1 MRFRASALV
10 LGVALLAASAAHAQT
25 PYGPDGWEDE
35 DHGPSFAKRP
45 SGAYAGASFNYAR
58 PQGEFRDF
66 VDQGFG
72 GDVHF
77 IYQPAARG
85 ILGLRLDA
93 GFLNYGHERMRVP
106 LSSTIGGRITVDVNT
121 TNNIAFVG
129 LGPQIGLPDGR
140 LRPYV
145 GGFAGFTYL
154 FTESS
159 VEGRDDDQAFARTT
173 NYDDGTFSY
182 GGRAG
187 LYVPLSHGASPVSL
201 DLGVVYLNSGE
212 AEYLREGDI
221 EDLPDGAISFTPSR
235 SDTDLLTFRVGV
247 TVGIP
252 KSDGRRHRRHDH

>member
-1 MRFRASALV
+1 MRFRASALF
-10 LGVALLAASAAHAQT
+10 LGVAVLAASAAHAQT
-25 PYGPDGWEDE
+25 RHGPSDRD
-35 DHGPSFAKRP
+35 DHGRSFAKRP
-45 SGAYAGASFNYAR
+45 SGFFAGASFDYAR
-58 PQGEFRDF
+58 PQGEFGDL
-66 VDQGFG
+66 VEQGFG
-72 GDVHF
+72 GDLHF
-77 IYQPAARG
+77 IYQPGARG
-85 ILGLRLDA
+85 PVGLRLDA

-159 VEGRDDDQAFARTT
+159 VEGRDDDHAFARTT
-173 NYDDGTFSY
+173 NFDDATFAY

-187 LYVPLSHGASPVSL
+187 LYVPLSRGDTPVSL
-201 DLGVVYLNSGE
+201 DMGVAYLNSGE

-221 EDLPDGAISFTPSR
+221 VDHSNGTISFTPSR
-235 SDTDLLTFRVGV
+235 SDTDLLTFRLGV
-247 TVGIP
+247 TVSIP
-252 KSDGRRHRRHDH
+252 RDDHQHRRRRGRH

>member
-10 LGVALLAASAAHAQT
+10 LGVAVLAASAAHAQT
-25 PYGPDGWEDE
+25 PYDPDRVDGE
-35 DHGPSFAKRP
+35 HGPSFAKRP

-58 PQGEFRDF
+58 PQGEFSDF

-77 IYQPAARG
+77 IYQPGARG

-121 TNNIAFVG
+121 SNNIAFVG

-140 LRPYV
+140 FRPYV

-187 LYVPLSHGASPVSL
+187 LYVPLSHGHSPVSL
-201 DLGVVYLNSGE
+201 DLGVIYLNSGE
-212 AEYLREGDI
+212 AAYLREGDI
-221 EDLPDGAISFTPSR
+221 RDHPDGTISFTPSR

-252 KSDGRRHRRHDH
+252 KTDGHRRRRHDR